1 MSAGGGGNSR
11 RSSCDHASRTARGGE
26 AVIGLL
32 VDRRDLLVPVTL
44 NIFFHHNR
52 GSIGPPPH
60 GR

>member
-1 MSAGGGGNSR
+1 
-11 RSSCDHASRTARGGE
+11 
-26 AVIGLL
+26 VIGLL

-52 GSIGPPPH
+52 GSIVPPPH